1 MRIAL
6 IDFMGYRYDAGTPER
21 EPIGGSQSAVCYLA
35 RALVAQGCAV
45 TLFNG
50 SPEPGESHGI
60 PVRPVEETV
69 QGALAGFQLAIVS
82 GGAPAAF
89 PALLAQR
96 PEPRPILVYWTGHMT
111 DQPASRLLADPT
123 FRDFWDGFAFVSRW
137 QAGRFAAEFAIP
149 ATRIAVMG
157 NAAAPAFEEVARSGP
172 PPLAERLAAPV
183 LAYTSTPF
191 RGLDLLLAAFPLIR
205 EEVPEVRLRIYS
217 SMAVYQVPG
226 DRDPYAPLY
235 RRAMETPGV
244 EYIGAVS
251 QPRLAREMREV
262 TALAYPNTF
271 EETYCIAALEAMA
284 AGCLVASCDR
294 GALPETTAGFG
305 ILMKAPPEPAR
316 HAEQFADM
324 AIWLL
329 TAARQD
335 PAPFE
340 ARQRGQ
346 LAHVLATG
354 TWTAR
359 AREWLAWMASG
370 AFGTR

>member
-1 MRIAL
+1 MRVAL

-35 RALVAQGCAV
+35 RALAAEGCSV

-50 SPEPGESHGI
+50 SPEPSEAHGI

-69 QGALAGFQLAIVS
+69 RGGLAGFPLAIVS

-89 PALLAQR
+89 PALLAAR
-96 PEPRPILVYWTGHMT
+96 PEPRPFLVYWTGHMT
-111 DQPASRLLADPT
+111 DQPASRLLADPA

-137 QAGRFAAEFAIP
+137 QAARFAAEFGTP
-149 ATRIAVMG
+149 HERSVVLG
-157 NAAAPAFEEVARSGP
+157 NAAAPAFQSIARSGP
-172 PPLAERLAAPV
+172 PPLSARLAAPV

-191 RGLDLLLAAFPLIR
+191 RGLDILLAAFPLIR
-205 EEVPEVRLRIYS
+205 EEVPEVRLRVYS

-226 DRDPYAPLY
+226 ERDPYAPLY
-235 RRAMETPGV
+235 RRVLETPGV
-244 EYIGAVS
+244 EYVGALP
-251 QPRLAREMREV
+251 QPRLARELSEV
-262 TALAYPNTF
+262 AALAYPNTF

-316 HAEQFADM
+316 LAEQFADM
-324 AIWLL
+324 MIWLL
-329 TAARQD
+329 TTARQN

-346 LAHVLATG
+346 IDHVLATG
-354 TWTAR
+354 TWAAR
-359 AREWLAWMASG
+359 AREWLAWTKPLVA
-370 AFGTR
+370 